1 MREMEL
7 AKNVFGNEFLKT
19 GKLKL
24 KETCNLYFCVTP
36 KNNRLMFVCLVNQK
50 HCHKKSNCVFLQFR

>member
-7 AKNVFGNEFLKT
+7 AKNLFGNEFFKI

-36 KNNRLMFVCLVNQK
+36 KIIG
-50 HCHKKSNCVFLQFR
+50 